1 MVESRRWQDGPID
14 RQPPRT
20 REITGEGWLVVAST
34 KARTIIQ
41 ENIGMLGMIRGV
53 KRSIWENNQEKSL
66 TSHGWRI
73 GRWLADESKISRS
86 TE

>member
-20 REITGEGWLVVAST
+20 REITGEGWLVVASSM
-34 KARTIIQ
+34 AQEIIQ
-41 ENIGMLGMIRGV
+41 ENIGMLGIIRGV
-53 KRSIWENNQEKSL
+53 KRSIWGNDQEKSL

-73 GRWLADESKISRS
+73 GPWLADESEFYRS
-86 TE
+86 I